1 VQEDHQ
7 DGIRRDL
14 RDCRRR
20 IHFSSSTRD
29 KAAVEATRTSASW
42 NGREGLG
49 GEQPLQG
56 RQVEDGQLDRDRPED
71 GDQQKWVGPGAQ
83 EKLSRSDGTA
93 GAWPSWSN
101 ARVVKTIICHG
112 KPHQEAEAE

>member
-1 VQEDHQ
+1 MQEGHQ
-7 DGIRRDL
+7 ARIWRDL

-20 IHFSSSTRD
+20 IHFSSSTAT

-71 GDQQKWVGPGAQ
+71 GDQQKWVGPAAQ
-83 EKLSRSDGTA
+83 EKLSRSAAPPGHGPA
-93 GAWPSWSN
+93 GAAPGW
-101 ARVVKTIICHG
+101 
-112 KPHQEAEAE
+112 